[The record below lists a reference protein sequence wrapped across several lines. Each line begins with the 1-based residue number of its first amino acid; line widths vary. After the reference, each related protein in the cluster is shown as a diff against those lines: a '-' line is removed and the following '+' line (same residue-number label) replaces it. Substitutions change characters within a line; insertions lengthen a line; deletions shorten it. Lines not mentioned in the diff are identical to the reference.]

1 MPGLASRKDIIKW
14 LTDSYSIYYAAD
26 APKNELSDII
36 KLNNPTFKTFSFDRI
51 LAQQEHIQCL
61 PPYHLELNTAKK
73 KKFDLL
79 QKTRKMQK
87 CNFQATGHG
96 RTGSQQFFYLIMMEQ
111 CQCTHM

>member
-73 KKFDLL
+73 KNLIYCKKLERCKNVTFKL
-79 QKTRKMQK
+79 QDMEELAH
-87 CNFQATGHG
+87 N
-96 RTGSQQFFYLIMMEQ
+96 SFFI
-111 CQCTHM
+111 